1 MDLGRVEIPLVGGSY
16 ESICFDQN
24 SQRAINLLVDIDQHG
39 GMSQAMLFEM
49 PGLLEFCDTG
59 TAAVVRGLW
68 GTDDYLYAVTGNH
81 LWEIDAAGSAT
92 DRGAVCGQTVV
103 PTPSPVSMTHNLTQ
117 LMVVDD
123 GQADYYTFSTSAI
136 ATATGVPLGG
146 PIDALDGYCIAPE
159 LTSGRKYHSNYE
171 DFSTWDALDYGSSEG
186 YPDDSMAVI
195 VGQRNAW
202 FLDKESMEIW
212 RNAGTTN
219 PFFARREGTFNMTGC
234 GASYSVARTP
244 NAIYWLSNSGQ
255 VIQGASYVP
264 KIVSTGHIDEQIRAI
279 GTISDAR
286 GGYIHH
292 RGHDLYV
299 LTFPTGNRTFVYDE
313 RTDGWSEWSSG
324 VEGARHRGQC
334 YAYFNKKYYCGDHTN
349 GKVYEISPTTYT
361 DDDEEIRRVRRLR
374 IYEAQGRM
382 LTIDNLIIAFES
394 GTALASGQGSDPQ
407 CMFRYR
413 TNEDRTWSA
422 GIWRS
427 IGKIGQYSHAVQ
439 IECLGSAESYH
450 LEIAFSDPSPCRI
463 IRAVADVEVSE

>member
-24 SQRAINLLVDIDQHG
+24 SQRAVNLLVDIDQRG

-49 PGLLEFCDTG
+49 PGLLSFCDLGTG
-59 TAAVVRGLW
+59 AIVRGVW
-68 GTDDYLYAVTGNH
+68 GTDDYLYAVSGGD
-81 LWEIDAAGSAT
+81 LFEIDSDGNET
-92 DRGAVCGQTVV
+92 NRGDVCVQS
-103 PTPSPVSMTHNLTQ
+103 PLSFEPVSMIHNLTQ

-195 VGQRNAW
+195 VGARNAW
-202 FLDKESMEIW
+202 FLDKQSMEIW

-219 PFFARREGTFNMTGC
+219 PFFARRDGTFNRTGC

-244 NAIYWLSNSGQ
+244 NAVYWLSNRGQ
-255 VIQGASYVP
+255 VIQGANYVP
-264 KIVSTGHIDEQIRAI
+264 KVVSTGHIDYQIAAL

-292 RGHDLYV
+292 RGHDLYI

-313 RTDGWSEWSSG
+313 NTDGWSEWSSG
-324 VEGARHRGQC
+324 VEFARHRGNC
-334 YAYFNKKYYCGDHTN
+334 YTYFNGKYYCGDHSN
-349 GKVYEISPTTYT
+349 GKIYEISPITYA
-361 DDDEEIRRVRRLR
+361 DDGEAIRRVRRGR
-374 IYEAQGRM
+374 IYDAQGRIITM
-382 LTIDNLIIAFES
+382 SNLIIAFES
-394 GTALASGQGSDPQ
+394 GTALATGQGSDPQ

-413 TNEDRTWSA
+413 IDESRDWSA

-439 IECLGSAESYH
+439 IESLGSAESYH
-450 LEIAFSDPSPCRI
+450 IEIAYSEPTPCRI
-463 IRAVADVEVSE
+463 MRMVADVEVSE